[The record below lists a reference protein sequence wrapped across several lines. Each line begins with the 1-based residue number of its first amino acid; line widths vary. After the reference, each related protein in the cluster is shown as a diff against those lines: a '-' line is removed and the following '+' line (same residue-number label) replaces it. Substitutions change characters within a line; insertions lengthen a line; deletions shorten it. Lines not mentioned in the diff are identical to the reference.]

1 MSITARELSD
11 GCMKYAKSHQRMW
24 VNGTHFRTIEAD
36 EGKVTF
42 DSVILHKFEQESDRH
57 PVMSFLD
64 YVGQLH
70 SILELDF
77 GRTKRTVFHVN
88 WFRRLE
94 HGNNPTIKFE
104 EYPDGKRML
113 IKSSAMSNVAPTND
127 PPFIFPEQVIQIFF
141 IEAAED
147 PTWWIVCRGDRNYK

>member
-24 VNGTHFRTIEAD
+24 VNGTHFCTEEAD

-42 DSVILHKFEQESDRH
+42 DSRILHKFEQDSVATASDRH

-64 YVGQLH
+64 YVGRLH

-77 GRTKRTVFHVN
+77 GRRKRTVCRSGCHDNIV
-88 WFRRLE
+88 RITL
-94 HGNNPTIKFE
+94 
-104 EYPDGKRML
+104 
-113 IKSSAMSNVAPTND
+113 SN
-127 PPFIFPEQVIQIFF
+127 
-141 IEAAED
+141 
-147 PTWWIVCRGDRNYK
+147 